1 MSSYSA
7 DRVDDVDDDDDDD
20 VEDDDDVDDDDDD
33 DVEDAE
39 EGLEGEDEAGD
50 GDLEGGGEGLGDFG
64 IGKLQFEDP
73 YMRKTQRGDGELNVA
88 PSYQGEHLLTD
99 KLNTHF

>member
-7 DRVDDVDDDDDDD
+7 DRVDDVDDDEDDD
-20 VEDDDDVDDDDDD
+20 VEDDDDVDDDDD

-50 GDLEGGGEGLGDFG
+50 GDLEGGGEGLGDLSLFRVSL
-64 IGKLQFEDP
+64 IAEDT
-73 YMRKTQRGDGELNVA
+73 KSSCEVT
-88 PSYQGEHLLTD
+88 STT
-99 KLNTHF
+99 K

>member
-7 DRVDDVDDDDDDD
+7 DRV
-20 VEDDDDVDDDDDD
+20 

-50 GDLEGGGEGLGDFG
+50 GDLEGGGDGDLEGAGEGLGDLSLLGVADCDLSLFSN
-64 IGKLQFEDP
+64 FEGGGEGVAD
-73 YMRKTQRGDGELNVA
+73 GDLSLFSVSFIAEDTISSCEVT
-88 PSYQGEHLLTD
+88 STT
-99 KLNTHF
+99 K

>member
-7 DRVDDVDDDDDDD
+7 DRV
-20 VEDDDDVDDDDDD
+20 

-50 GDLEGGGEGLGDFG
+50 GDLEGGGFSFLW
-64 IGKLQFEDP
+64 LH
-73 YMRKTQRGDGELNVA
+73 T
-88 PSYQGEHLLTD
+88 S
-99 KLNTHF
+99 

>member
-7 DRVDDVDDDDDDD
+7 DRV
-20 VEDDDDVDDDDDD
+20 

-50 GDLEGGGEGLGDFG
+50 GDLEGGVEGA
-64 IGKLQFEDP
+64 KLS
-73 YMRKTQRGDGELNVA
+73 L
-88 PSYQGEHLLTD
+88 S
-99 KLNTHF
+99 